1 MKKFKRAFCTNTRLM
16 GTMMLMVEWLEELD
30 IDREPDQGNENRN
43 IEEKSL
49 DFNRDKAIVSH
60 VFILDAEGLGISDLY
75 ILRDM
80 DQETRDLFYR
90 KKYGGLGGVNIDL
103 TEDQVAYLVKK
114 YRRKNEWY
122 KKPLPDGFEEVYQDF
137 YEACDT
143 KSVDASGLFDSLC
156 KEMES
161 EYEFV
166 NYMVMRFVARD
177 WDGLPIPASTI
188 TGRSIS
194 SIKIW
199 IKSLVTKPLFD
210 PIGDPSGI
218 IQAAPA
224 FLRSLAT
231 FRSGYIYGITIKPSL
246 ARISVAL
253 IVSWLSGSR
262 YFESLITSIF
272 TKSPQPHSLDSLAIL
287 TASSAFLAPDV
298 FGRRVTPLGI

>member
-103 TEDQVAYLVKK
+103 TEGQVAYLVKK

-156 KEMES
+156 K
-161 EYEFV
+161 
-166 NYMVMRFVARD
+166 
-177 WDGLPIPASTI
+177 
-188 TGRSIS
+188 
-194 SIKIW
+194 
-199 IKSLVTKPLFD
+199 
-210 PIGDPSGI
+210 
-218 IQAAPA
+218 
-224 FLRSLAT
+224 
-231 FRSGYIYGITIKPSL
+231 
-246 ARISVAL
+246 
-253 IVSWLSGSR
+253 
-262 YFESLITSIF
+262 
-272 TKSPQPHSLDSLAIL
+272 
-287 TASSAFLAPDV
+287 
-298 FGRRVTPLGI
+298 